1 MRATTMRKTALC
13 IAMGLCFGSMSM
25 GALAANNDGSLA
37 GRTTPGAEVTIRSP
51 DTGFTRTVKA
61 DEQGNYRFPFL
72 PVGQYTLQT
81 SVGGAAS
88 EPTPVTVSLGTTTN
102 VNVGSQAATDLA
114 AVQVVGTRGIS
125 PVDVSST
132 EIATNITREQIDV
145 LPVQRDVV
153 SVALLAP
160 GVVKG
165 KGSLGGQ
172 GLSFGGSSVA
182 ENTVYINGLNVTDF
196 YNRVGFSSVPF
207 NFYRE
212 FQVKTGGYSVEFGRS
227 TGGVINAVTRSGSN
241 EFHAG
246 AELNFEP
253 RAWQSA
259 AKDRFAQDG
268 ERYRA
273 ASQDDYAR
281 TTLNAFASGAL
292 IQDRLFFFG
301 MYEAREFTQRNT
313 NDSGKFYNASK
324 ASDPFW
330 GGKLDWQINDNHLL
344 SLFGFSDKNR
354 TTTDVFDYKY
364 ETRSKEQRT
373 NQIHNDTGGSNWAL
387 TYSGYLSD
395 TFSMK
400 LLYGENERE
409 RAQSSLNDITCN
421 RVFENRTL
429 SQGVPVNLQGDRGCT
444 SSSLIENAIDNRK
457 ATRADFEW
465 QLGDHLLRFGMDHE
479 ENTSDYQRYYPG
491 PGGFRYDVYRRTAG
505 APLNGGV
512 VPASGLVVRT
522 RRLEVD
528 GSFETINSAYYLEDN
543 WSVTP
548 NLLLNLGVR
557 LEAFDNKGGDGKSYI
572 KIDDMLA
579 PRFGFSWDM
588 KGDGTTKLFGNVGR
602 YFLPVA
608 NVINIKQAGGFLDER
623 TWYEFLGYGAGP
635 QNLPILGGQIGPVDN
650 SQGDGTVP
658 DLRAEVNREM
668 EPVYQDEAILG
679 FQQMFGDHWSW
690 GITGTYRKLHDAI
703 DDMNIT
709 ATGRCGEVDSVWIM
723 GNPGRVNTVWGDT
736 DCDGSNDGW
745 IDIDTSRE
753 GWALYDDAGNY
764 VGQTGWVKPRRTYK
778 AIELQLDR
786 AWDGRWAFNAS
797 YTYSKSEGN
806 AEGPVNSD
814 TDFADS
820 GRTENFDNPWVNY
833 NGYGYLANDRRHQL
847 KLRGTYAVGDHW
859 LFGATL
865 DVKSGSPITG
875 FGAGNPFDETDFHSY
890 YICVQNCTSTVP
902 SQRVYVLSPRG
913 GYGRTDW
920 TYDLGASVTYQAKL
934 GRADLKVKFAVYNL
948 FNQQR
953 ELAVDQDLE
962 PQDSIGTPNE
972 RFGLGSSFQE
982 PRHAQLTVSVNF

>member
-81 SVGGAAS
+81 SVDGAAS

-172 GLSFGGSSVA
+172 GLSFGGSSIA

-241 EFHAG
+241 DFHAG

-259 AKDRFAQDG
+259 AKDRVDRSG
-268 ERYRA
+268 TRYLT
-273 ASQDDYAR
+273 ASQDDYSR

-292 IQDRLFFFG
+292 IKDRLFFFG
-301 MYEAREFTQRNT
+301 MYEARDYAPRNT
-313 NDSGKFYNASK
+313 NDAGTVYNMGKAT
-324 ASDPFW
+324 DPFW

-354 TTTDVFDYKY
+354 TTTDVFGYDFDTK
-364 ETRSKEQRT
+364 TRGQRT
-373 NQIHNDTGGSNWAL
+373 NQIYNDTGGTNWAL
-387 TYSGYLSD
+387 SYSGYLSD
-395 TFSMK
+395 SFSMK

-421 RVFENRTL
+421 RVVENRTA

-457 ATRADFEW
+457 AARADFEW
-465 QLGDHLLRFGMDHE
+465 QLGDHLFRFGLDHE

-491 PGGFRYDVYRRTAG
+491 PSGYRYDVYYRNPG

-557 LEAFDNKGGDGKSYI
+557 LEAFDNMGGDGKSYI

-588 KGDGTTKLFGNVGR
+588 KGDGTTKLFGNIGR

-635 QNLPILGGQIGPVDN
+635 QNTPILGGQIGPVDN

-658 DLRAEVNREM
+658 DLRAEVNRDM

-847 KLRGTYAVGDHW
+847 KLRGAYAVGDHW